1 MNQPVKRRNPFE
13 SAIKP
18 QEEVEVKNEENVV
31 EEPTI
36 IEEKQPE
43 VVVEEQEIYEE
54 PVKQIVKTVK
64 PTVKTKP
71 IQPEE
76 EVREKYTS
84 TMEVTLR
91 RRIKIVCATRGI
103 MFSEFIEEACKEK
116 LRREGER

>member
-1 MNQPVKRRNPFE
+1 MNVLFIL
-13 SAIKP
+13 SFL
-18 QEEVEVKNEENVV
+18 VKNEENVV

-36 IEEKQPE
+36 IGEKQPE

-54 PVKQIVKTVK
+54 PVKQVVKTVK